1 MQEHVVMNV
10 SMDDEGQDYESR
22 MRLVE
27 AGRILDRWIGRSK
40 AMAGAVAVAEGSGM
54 EFRERMEQALADAGV
69 CDGGDDGLL
78 EALCLGRPQRGLA
91 FSKPMFEKG
100 GGSVPYQCV
109 IDAVRL
115 WGEGVDPLKVGF
127 MSSYDESTIHRSLP
141 GGWGDA
147 REGLFLRCVRDADAD
162 SITPAAGDVKT
173 GRKSDGVVYC
183 IVQGGRLGVAD
194 MPVGDVY
201 YDMWHR
207 MDDPFSVLRRAGWER
222 MFKLMSLS
230 RYGVD
235 GGNAKWCLGFVLEC
249 LDGHGL
255 QGFDA
260 GIEALRMMRDG
271 QWHAPKPTPDDICNG
286 LPLAFNVE
294 NMKAEG
300 GDPATYVGNSDEFR
314 SRVCGILDGYFTRS
328 LEGKAPDR
336 IWWQILGD
344 AITWGRSGINSSISR
359 RVEILD
365 DLSLLER
372 MDDRHRDALGPWF
385 SGAVNTAKDFL
396 NVFSHGVDGL
406 FRCSALMI
414 LDANLDD
421 GRSMVSADNGMLSL
435 RYISKR
441 GFSGLPKAYREY
453 IAGEASPD
461 RALPKRMQG
470 FLSSGDTAESMLGMI
485 ESDPEAHDIRTLVEH
500 ACRKRLGRSVTE
512 YALA

>member
-1 MQEHVVMNV
+1 MSMSMN
-10 SMDDEGQDYESR
+10 MGMEDEVQDHESR
-22 MRLVE
+22 MRLVK
-27 AGRILDRWIGRSK
+27 AGKTLDRWIARSK

-54 EFRERMEQALADAGV
+54 EFRERMEQALADADV
-69 CDGGDDGLL
+69 CDDGDDGLL

-115 WGEGVDPLKVGF
+115 WGEGVDPLKVGL

-147 REGLFLRCVRDADAD
+147 REGLFLRCVHDADAD

-183 IVQGGRLGVAD
+183 IVQGGHLGVAD

-207 MDDPFSVLRRAGWER
+207 MDDPFSVLKRVGWGR

-235 GGNAKWCLGFVLEC
+235 GGSAKWCLGFVLEC

-260 GIEALRMMRDG
+260 GIEALRMMRND

-286 LPLAFNVE
+286 LPLAFNIE
-294 NMKAEG
+294 NMKAEDA
-300 GDPATYVGNSDEFR
+300 DPAMYVGNSDEFR
-314 SRVCGILDGYFTRS
+314 SRVDGILDGYFTRS

-344 AITWGRSGINSSISR
+344 AITWGRSGIGASMGR
-359 RVEILD
+359 RAEILD
-365 DLSLLER
+365 GLSLLER

-414 LDANLDD
+414 LDANLDE
-421 GRSMVSADNGMLSL
+421 GRSMMSVDGGRLSL
-435 RYISKR
+435 RYFSKR

-461 RALPKRMQG
+461 RALPRKMQG

-485 ESDPEAHDIRTLVEH
+485 EADPEAHDIRTLVEH
-500 ACRKRLGRSVTE
+500 ACKERLGCAPTE
-512 YALA
+512 YAWA